1 MNRTAIVPA
10 LLLVAFAAAAGAQDP
25 GSKPAA
31 KPQDTAVDE
40 LVATMQAAEKK
51 LKSVAIEMTASGR
64 MRNDLSVRVQG
75 VLHVLRGEQAA
86 LHCKFEYST
95 GDLLH
100 GRSESVQTANGIV
113 LLQEDLAFGQ
123 VFVQVDAKVTSDLE
137 WAGRVLE
144 RDDLPGME
152 PRAAAPLGSAVLA
165 ATKRQFVLEPDKKR
179 TERSGE
185 AGTWFVGPRRPGL
198 DSQDAELAAA
208 DRVELFVRKKDNAL
222 LELREFTGDVV
233 TQHLV
238 VDKLELDVE
247 LPAKLFEID
256 GGGQRP
262 RPAKEYTPLW
272 EQIEQACL
280 EAEAKSEK
288 AADAKN
294 EKLPP
299 EQHVKAEVRPSK
311 R

>member
-1 MNRTAIVPA
+1 MNRTNNVTP
-10 LLLVAFAAAAGAQDP
+10 LLLVAFAAAVAAQTAAP
-25 GSKPAA
+25 VLGA
-31 KPQDTAVDE
+31 KPQADPVDE

-51 LKSVAIEMTASGR
+51 LKSAAIEMTTSGR
-64 MRNDLSVRVQG
+64 LPGDLSMRVHG

-86 LHCKFEYST
+86 MHCKFEYSST
-95 GDLLH
+95 DGVR
-100 GRSESVQTANGIV
+100 GRSESAQTATGIV
-113 LLQEDLAFGQ
+113 LLEDDLAFGQ
-123 VFVQVDAKVTSDLE
+123 VFVQVDAKVTADLE

-152 PRAAAPLGSAVLA
+152 PRTAAPLGSAALA
-165 ATKRQFVLEPDKKR
+165 AAKRQFVLAADKR
-179 TERSGE
+179 TERAGE
-185 AGTWFVGPRRPGL
+185 AGIWLAGPRRPGL
-198 DSQDAELAAA
+198 DAQDSELAAA
-208 DRVELFVRKKDNAL
+208 NRIELFVRGKDHAL

-233 TQHLV
+233 SQQLV

-247 LPAKLFEID
+247 LPAKLFQID

-262 RPAKEYTPLW
+262 KPAKEYGPLW

-288 AADAKN
+288 DAEAKN
-294 EKLPP
+294 AKLPA
-299 EQHVKAEVRPSK
+299 EQHVKPELRPSK